1 MKLLDLFTGT
11 GSVAKAAR
19 TLGYE
24 VTTLDCDPRTNPD
37 ICADILTF
45 DYSTL
50 GHFDVIWASPPC
62 NTFSHARKSNI
73 GRNGYTRESL
83 EQDIIEIGLPILV
96 RTRALIDSLKPT
108 YYFIE
113 NPYTGRMKD
122 YIDEKP
128 YIFDYCMY
136 GFDYRKRTAIWSN
149 KPLTSCLC
157 DKSHLIDGKHKMLCI
172 GTPSHQRS
180 TQIGQGGG
188 SSKQGRYAIPHSL
201 LLYLLRQDETG
212 D

>member
-11 GSVAKAAR
+11 GSVANAAR
-19 TLGYE
+19 KLGYE

-96 RTRALIDSLKPT
+96 RTRALIDCLKPT